1 MPLSRGAWYILRA
14 AGGIAFLRPVCAYG
28 SFRPRRLSVHLFAF
42 PRLAMARTGM
52 LLLAGLL
59 LTGLTACQQGAPSK
73 QSAVRYQ
80 RVPPS
85 KRYAVVDVKRYQPDQ
100 LPQVPKGARCTV
112 ETKDI
117 NRSVT
122 GWVQSA
128 GADGIVLVNAEEI
141 IAKTEVP
148 SNLNGKGYEHK
159 PRDRVQL
166 SVAEV
171 SSVRVFKE

>member
-1 MPLSRGAWYILRA
+1 
-14 AGGIAFLRPVCAYG
+14 
-28 SFRPRRLSVHLFAF
+28 
-42 PRLAMARTGM
+42 MARTGV
-52 LLLAGLL
+52 LLLVCLL
-59 LTGLTACQQGAPSK
+59 LTVLSACQQGSASK
-73 QSAVRYQ
+73 QSSVRYQ

-85 KRYAVVDVKRYQPDQ
+85 KKYAVVDVKRYQPDQ
-100 LPQVPKGARCTV
+100 LTQVPKGARCTV

-141 IAKTEVP
+141 VAKTEVP
-148 SNLNGKGYEHK
+148 SNLNGKGYDHK

-171 SSVRVFKE
+171 SSVRVFKD

>member
-1 MPLSRGAWYILRA
+1 
-14 AGGIAFLRPVCAYG
+14 
-28 SFRPRRLSVHLFAF
+28 
-42 PRLAMARTGM
+42 MARAGR
-52 LLLAGLL
+52 LLLAGVLM
-59 LTGLTACQQGAPSK
+59 TGLAACQQGAPSK

-85 KRYAVVDVKRYQPDQ
+85 KRYAFVDVKRYQPDQ
-100 LPQVPKGARCTV
+100 LTQVPKGARCTV

-141 IAKTEVP
+141 VAKTEVP

-159 PRDRVQL
+159 ARDRVQL
-166 SVAEV
+166 SAAEV
-171 SSVRVFKE
+171 AAVRVFKD